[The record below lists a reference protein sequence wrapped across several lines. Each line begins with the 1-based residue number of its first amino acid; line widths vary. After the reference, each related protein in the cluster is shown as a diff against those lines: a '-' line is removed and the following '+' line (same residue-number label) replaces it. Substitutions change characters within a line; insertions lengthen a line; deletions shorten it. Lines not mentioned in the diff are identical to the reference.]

1 MNNKVKFNHF
11 FNLLLIKIRHVKSKL
26 IIEFAIP
33 LLVVGVGVLISLE
46 TKNLRFN
53 HIYKKQI
60 IISLIVSVKVD
71 GVTKGKWIPSLFKN
85 KLQGIVP
92 IPRKRST
99 EVLFKQKICGD
110 ILKIY
115 LVHSNLLL
123 VCRDIL

>member
-1 MNNKVKFNHF
+1 MFK
-11 FNLLLIKIRHVKSKL
+11 KIT
-26 IIEFAIP
+26 FAIRST
-33 LLVVGVGVLISLE
+33 LQ
-46 TKNLRFN
+46 RFN
-53 HIYKKQI
+53 HIYKKQN
-60 IISLIVSVKVD
+60 IISLIVYVKVD

-92 IPRKRST
+92 FQRKRLT